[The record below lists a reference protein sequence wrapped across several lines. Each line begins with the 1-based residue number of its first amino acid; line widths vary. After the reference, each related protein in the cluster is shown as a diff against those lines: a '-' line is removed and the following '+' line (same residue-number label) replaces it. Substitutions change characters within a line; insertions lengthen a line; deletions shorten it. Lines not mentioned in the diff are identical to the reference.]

1 MTSQNPK
8 RQPESFVMK
17 DFVEKKL
24 NLTMQCSKVARGSR
38 TARVARPLA
47 LR

>member
-1 MTSQNPK
+1 
-8 RQPESFVMK
+8 MK